1 MAQQFQAFTILAED
15 PGFIPSIHTT
25 AFLASYTGLH
35 VVRIHAYS
43 KHS

>member
-1 MAQQFQAFTILAED
+1 MAQQFQAFTILAEED
-15 PGFIPSIHTT
+15 FIPSIHTT